1 MRLSGRILRNV
12 ASVNMWQ
19 TTNQAFV
26 QEGQENIVYIQLLD
40 ADFSTAN
47 AERSPAFN
55 EFPIRY
61 LSQASVV
68 SVFAK
73 FDAIDDED
81 AFEVTGTKPFADD
94 KSIWKFVLADDQTP
108 RSGNLIIR
116 IVEDGVQRS
125 FLIKNAISVE
135 TLNVGSC

>member
-1 MRLSGRILRNV
+1 MRLSGRVLRNV
-12 ASVNMWQ
+12 LDVNHWQ
-19 TTNQAFV
+19 QSNQAFV
-26 QEGQENIVYIQLLD
+26 QEGQENTIYVQLMD

-47 AERSPAFN
+47 AERSPAFI

-61 LSQASVV
+61 LSQASAV

-81 AFEVTGTKPFADD
+81 AFEITGTKPFADD
-94 KSIWKFVLADDQTP
+94 KSIWKFVLADDKTP

-125 FLIKNAISVE
+125 FLIKNAVAVE
-135 TLNVGSC
+135 TLNIGSC